1 MPNVLD
7 RRSRCPQGSVP
18 VTMIVQI
25 SRIRL
30 VVDQSQADYPA
41 VQVWRVGARLSRLLQ
56 AVGLHSSSGY
66 DRAAVP

>member
-1 MPNVLD
+1 
-7 RRSRCPQGSVP
+7 
-18 VTMIVQI
+18 MIVQI
-25 SRIRL
+25 SRMRL

-41 VQVWRVGARLSRLLQ
+41 VQVWRAGARLSRLLQ